1 MDPLAVIK
9 ALWHHKLVVLPVLI
23 LTAFAAVYVYSFAPR
38 SYEARAT
45 YAIVNPKIPSASDL
59 EREPQLLDLNSD
71 NPYLR
76 SSDSS
81 LIAQVVATRL
91 KDDSTGDALV
101 RQSLST
107 DYSVERPPNSF
118 LIDVSAVSENKETA
132 TATVRALGTR
142 MEEDLRQIQLVNG
155 AADRF
160 LFTSLLVT
168 SPDNATELFS
178 SRLRSLIVV
187 VVGGLVL
194 TFGAVSAAR
203 ALETARNKSRPD
215 GRPKRENR
223 KARRSVTVP
232 EGTAK
237 KEPPTV
243 TLEGLEKLAVSPLPH
258 SETINEAQAGDTE
271 RGEDEHRRVLDAKGY
286 PGMKSPVGK

>member
-45 YAIVNPKIPSASDL
+45 YAIVNPQLPSASDL
-59 EREPQLLDLNSD
+59 ERDPKLLELNSD

-91 KDDSTGDALV
+91 KDESTGDALV

-118 LIDVSAVSENKETA
+118 LLDVSAVSENKQTA
-132 TATVRALGTR
+132 TDTVRALGTR

-160 LFTSLLVT
+160 LFTSLPVT

-187 VVGGLVL
+187 AAAGLVL

-203 ALETARNKSRPD
+203 ALETARNKSLAD

-223 KARRSVTVP
+223 RARRGHNNPDDTVTN
-232 EGTAK
+232 
-237 KEPPTV
+237 EPPTV
-243 TLEGLEKLAVSPLPH
+243 TLEGLEGLAVSPLPH
-258 SETINEAQAGDTE
+258 HETVNEAPAAKAGTP
-271 RGEDEHRRVLDAKGY
+271 DAKRY
-286 PGMKSPVGK
+286 PGIKSPVGK

>member
-45 YAIVNPKIPSASDL
+45 YAIVNPKLPSASDL
-59 EREPQLLDLNSD
+59 ERDPQLLDLNSD

-91 KDDSTGDALV
+91 KDDATGDALL

-142 MEEDLRQIQLVNG
+142 MEEDLRQIQVVNG

-160 LFTSLLVT
+160 LFTSLMVT

-223 KARRSVTVP
+223 KARR
-232 EGTAK
+232 GTTEDAVK
-237 KEPPTV
+237 KEQPTV
-243 TLEGLEKLAVSPLPH
+243 SLEGLEGLAVSPLPH
-258 SETINEAQAGDTE
+258 SETINESPSRNTGRDEETP
-271 RGEDEHRRVLDAKGY
+271 RGVLDAKRY

>member
-45 YAIVNPKIPSASDL
+45 YAIVNPKLPSASDL
-59 EREPQLLDLNSD
+59 ERDPQLLDLNSD

-91 KDDSTGDALV
+91 KDDSTGDALL

-142 MEEDLRQIQLVNG
+142 MEEDLRQIQVVNG

-160 LFTSLLVT
+160 LFTSLMVT

-223 KARRSVTVP
+223 KARRGTTEDSV
-232 EGTAK
+232 K
-237 KEPPTV
+237 KEQPTV
-243 TLEGLEKLAVSPLPH
+243 SLEGLEGLAVSPLPH
-258 SETINEAQAGDTE
+258 NETINESPARNTE
-271 RGEDEHRRVLDAKGY
+271 RDEGTPRGVLDAKRY

>member
-45 YAIVNPKIPSASDL
+45 YAIVNPKVPSASDL
-59 EREPQLLDLNSD
+59 ERDPQLLELNSD

-91 KDDSTGDALV
+91 KDDSTGDALL

-160 LFTSLLVT
+160 LFTSILVT

-203 ALETARNKSRPD
+203 ALETARNKSRLD

-223 KARRSVTVP
+223 KARRGATEDAV
-232 EGTAK
+232 K

-243 TLEGLEKLAVSPLPH
+243 SLEELEGLAVSPLPH
-258 SETINEAQAGDTE
+258 SEANNESPARNTE
-271 RGEDEHRRVLDAKGY
+271 RGQEAPRGVLDAKRY